1 MQDHPLTPMRDPN
14 LRRVLSRQTPHK
26 VGFVPLATVDRGA
39 EAVRA
44 DSRGCAERVA
54 VTQFLAR

>member
-26 VGFVPLATVDRGA
+26 VGFVPLATVDRA
-39 EAVRA
+39 PKPCAPI
-44 DSRGCAERVA
+44 SRGCAERVA
-54 VTQFLAR
+54 VTQFSTR